1 MRRKVSAVELHALD
15 DVDNGFKSLAL
26 FDGNNAVFANLEEG
40 FRQNRADSR
49 VVVARQRSDLRDF
62 LFALFVDLFGVG
74 FDFSRD
80 SVCRFGNASRERHRV
95 CPSNNVF

>member
-1 MRRKVSAVELHALD
+1 MGRKVSAVELHALD
-15 DVDNGFKSLAL
+15 NVNDGFKSLAL
-26 FDGNNAVFANLEEG
+26 FDGDNAVFANLEEG

-49 VVVARQRSDLRDF
+49 VVVASQRSDLRDF

-80 SVCRFGNASRERHRV
+80 SVRRLGNASSQRHRV
-95 CPSNNVF
+95 CPSDNVF